1 MLEKFNN
8 KKFNKKN
15 SYKAASSYE
24 ELVLDYICSNI
35 DTKEFKY
42 TFEYFVSRNINF
54 IQKIGKAIKLKK
66 KDNIIDIGSGFLG
79 NLKIYKLFKKKN
91 ISIIEIEKKFI
102 LNCKAILKNI
112 PFEVNFIHNN
122 FFNFKK
128 KKKFDLVICS
138 KFLNIYDNKHQLKV
152 LNKISKISRKYILLI
167 IMKEKSLMNLIFLTL
182 NKFQFLRASFYFLI
196 KIFDFIKL
204 FDLLLA
210 LNIKKIKIIKFIFFL
225 ETLLVN
231 RYSVKRY
238 VYNPQFYIEFL
249 ERNKFSSINS
259 FSDNTYDYLI
269 FKKN

>member
-1 MLEKFNN
+1 
-8 KKFNKKN
+8 
-15 SYKAASSYE
+15 
-24 ELVLDYICSNI
+24 
-35 DTKEFKY
+35 
-42 TFEYFVSRNINF
+42 
-54 IQKIGKAIKLKK
+54 
-66 KDNIIDIGSGFLG
+66 
-79 NLKIYKLFKKKN
+79 
-91 ISIIEIEKKFI
+91 
-102 LNCKAILKNI
+102 LKNI

-210 LNIKKIKIIKFIFFL
+210 LNIKKIQIIKFIFFL